1 MANYHILKKTA
12 DNRFADVYVHLPIPA
27 TQTVAGTALDDETL
41 TYQRAMKESLEKE
54 QGTIASVVPGT
65 DAVIP
70 PATTSEL
77 ADMQAGKL
85 YEYYY
90 RFRFDKRNL
99 TDTQRRTQ
107 VEDGNDNMRGVSQLM
122 IDIATPGSK
131 LCDEILAPL
140 AWWGYYRDV

>member
-12 DNRFADVYVHLPIPA
+12 DNRFADVYVHLSIPA
-27 TQTVAGTALDDETL
+27 TQTVAGAALSDATL
-41 TYQRAMKESLEKE
+41 TYQRAMKESQEKE

-85 YEYYY
+85 YEYRYL
-90 RFRFDKRNL
+90 FRFSKLNL
-99 TDTQRRTQ
+99 TDAQRRG
-107 VEDGNDNMRGVSQLM
+107 EIEGGNDNMRGVSQLM
-122 IDIATPGSK
+122 TDITTPGSK

-140 AWWGYYRDV
+140 EWWGYSRT